1 MSAMKLDEN
10 GHDRRATS
18 PVADAVAAEQVDYP
32 RILYVCEHCQENA
45 PEMCGRSRDD
55 LYVTPSGQWLCDACI
70 DEEGVPISD
79 CVPPP
84 ALYPASTVAR
94 LQQEIQRL
102 KAAELAEAQQRYVDA
117 NEARIDAEAQLAE
130 RAEGVNEDA
139 LRALAQAY
147 DREDAAQR
155 GDTGEL
161 IDKMAEAIRGDTT
174 SDDAPWA
181 TLSEDRKIGWRGDA
195 ERALAVVKEYL
206 TAHSPSEQAVTEAD
220 KSDDAVAELFVAA
233 WAEADKAMRK
243 FPQPN
248 YVISKVAE
256 EAGEVVKAA
265 IHCAEGRETPANVIA
280 EIRQTMAMLLRL
292 YVEGDQVHGLP
303 PLKAAMEA
311 GR

>member
-1 MSAMKLDEN
+1 MKTISNGRAFRKKPVVIEAVQYTGDNLREVLDFTGKHPRFDEWFSSFEDYQR
-10 GHDRRATS
+10 H
-18 PVADAVAAEQVDYP
+18 VAADRQAFKIITLEGTMEALPGDWIIRGVKGEFYP
-32 RILYVCEHCQENA
+32 CKPDIFVATYEPAL
-45 PEMCGRSRDD
+45 ST
-55 LYVTPSGQWLCDACI
+55 VTPAEVGGLVDMLRSMSHDDNTRACVSVNI
-70 DEEGVPISD
+70 TVSNDLAKKLFDVLHAAPKAAA
-79 CVPPP
+79 
-84 ALYPASTVAR
+84 ALEA
-94 LQQEIQRL
+94 Q
-102 KAAELAEAQQRYVDA
+102 AAELA
-117 NEARIDAEAQLAE
+117 
-130 RAEGVNEDA
+130 
-139 LRALAQAY
+139 
-147 DREDAAQR
+147 
-155 GDTGEL
+155 
-161 IDKMAEAIRGDTT
+161 
-174 SDDAPWA
+174 
-181 TLSEDRKIGWRGDA
+181 
-195 ERALAVVKEYL
+195 AVK
-206 TAHSPSEQAVTEAD
+206 AD